1 MVKTGYKYLDDINSP
16 KDLRRLSVPELETLA
31 AELRDFMVSEL
42 CVNPGHLASSLGAVE
57 LAIALHYVYDTPDD
71 KVVWDVGHQ
80 AYAHKILT
88 GRREQ
93 FHTNRKLGGISGF
106 PRMEESPYDAFGA
119 GHASVS
125 ISAALGMAQA
135 NKLQGI
141 HRTVIAVIGDGAMTG
156 GLAYE
161 GLNNAGASNA
171 DMLVIL
177 NDNNMSISPNVG
189 ALKEYL
195 LGITTSK
202 HYNRLKNRVWNAMS
216 GVPRMR
222 RAIQNF
228 GNVVKQSI
236 LKQSNLFESLNFRY
250 FGPVDGHDLKSLV
263 RVLGDMRSIPGPK
276 LLHVVTKKG
285 KGYKPAES
293 NPPIWHAP
301 GRFNP
306 VTGEL
311 LVNPGDNQ
319 PDRYQDVF
327 GYTLLELARLD
338 ERVVGVTPAMLTG
351 SSMDILQREMPHR
364 CFDVGIAEGHAV
376 TFSAGLAAGGLIP
389 FCNIYSSFM
398 QRAYDHM
405 IHDVAIQRL
414 PVIFCLDR
422 AGLVGEDGVTHHGVF
437 DLAFMR
443 SVPNMTI
450 AAPANEAELKEMMYT
465 ALLSGVPFAIRYPR
479 GRGIGAD
486 WSGGFRRMEIGRA
499 DNPARREG
507 CRRSGDRYR
516 NQRCPEGRSTGRGG
530 GNLRR
535 SGEPAVRQTA
545 RHGYSARRRA
555 AVPADNHRRG
565 RYRGGRRGKR
575 RRRIHLRQRLY
586 RRGRAAR
593 HPRYFHPPRH
603 DSRTETDLRLRHGR
617 YPDSYPESRRQG
629 KSLNRPDD
637 FPGSPAPD
645 HPQYGQRE
653 SPFPMLRRSPT
664 TSRRSFARPFEYRHD
679 NGSAPSS
686 PAAPTIAVGHRFMNP
701 PFPFEEGLYDFYRF
715 ISQLAKKIATFAQL
729 WFRFGLPHR
738 MKRESGEN
746 PEQYPLL

>member
-1 MVKTGYKYLDDINSP
+1 MAKTVYKYLDRINSP
-16 KDLRRLSVPELETLA
+16 EDLRRLSVAELEALA
-31 AELRDFMVSEL
+31 GELRSFMVSEL
-42 CVNPGHLASSLGAVE
+42 CVNPGHLGSSLGAVE
-57 LAIALHYVYDTPDD
+57 LAIALHYVYDTPYD

-141 HRTVIAVIGDGAMTG
+141 ERNVIAVIGDGAMTG

-250 FGPVDGHDLKSLV
+250 FGPVDGHDIRSLV

-276 LLHVVTKKG
+276 LLHAVTKKG
-285 KGYKPAES
+285 KGYRPAES

-351 SSMDILQREMPHR
+351 SSMDILQREMPRR

-398 QRAYDHM
+398 QRAYDNM

-414 PVIFCLDR
+414 PVVFCLDR

-443 SVPNMTI
+443 SVPNMTV
-450 AAPANEAELKEMMYT
+450 AAPADEAELRDMMYT

-479 GRGIGAD
+479 GKGIGAD
-486 WSGGFRRMEIGRA
+486 WSGAFGRMEIGRGKIL
-499 DNPARREG
+499 REG
-507 CRRSGDRYR
+507 SDVALLTIGTVTND
-516 NQRCPEGRSTGRGG
+516 
-530 GNLRR
+530 
-535 SGEPAVRQTA
+535 AVKA
-545 RHGYSARRRA
+545 AERA
-555 AVPADNHRRG
+555 AAEGISTEVISLRFVKPLDTELLHEA
-565 RYRGGRRGKR
+565 GRRFA
-575 RRRIHLRQRLY
+575 RIVTVEDGTVEGGVGSAVAEFMTENGY
-586 RRGRAAR
+586 
-593 HPRYFHPPRH
+593 
-603 DSRTETDLRLRHGR
+603 RTEIIRLGI
-617 YPDSYPESRRQG
+617 PD
-629 KSLNRPDD
+629 
-637 FPGSPAPD
+637 
-645 HPQYGQRE
+645 
-653 SPFPMLRRSPT
+653 
-664 TSRRSFARPFEYRHD
+664 
-679 NGSAPSS
+679 
-686 PAAPTIAVGHRFMNP
+686 
-701 PFPFEEGLYDFYRF
+701 RF
-715 ISQLAKKIATFAQL
+715 IHHGTTAELKRLCGYDTDGILAALRKAA
-729 WFRFGLPHR
+729 G
-738 MKRESGEN
+738 REA
-746 PEQYPLL
+746 

>member
-1 MVKTGYKYLDDINSP
+1 MTESSYKYLYRIDSP
-16 KDLRRLSVPELETLA
+16 ADLRKLSQQELVGYCD
-31 AELRDFMVSEL
+31 ELRRFIIEQL
-42 CVNPGHLASSLGAVE
+42 ALNPGHLGSSLGVVE
-57 LAIALHYVYDTPDD
+57 LTAALHYVFDTPYD
-71 KVVWDVGHQ
+71 KLIWDVGHQ
-80 AYAHKILT
+80 AYAHKIIT
-88 GRREQ
+88 GRRDS
-93 FHTNRKLGGISGF
+93 FRMNRKLNGLSGF
-106 PRMEESPYDAFGA
+106 PKMEESAYDAFGG
-119 GHASVS
+119 GHASTS
-125 ISAALGMAQA
+125 ISAALGIATA
-135 NKLQGI
+135 AALRGERR
-141 HRTVIAVIGDGAMTG
+141 HAVAVIGDGALTG
-156 GLAYE
+156 GLAFE
-161 GLNNAGASNA
+161 GLNNAGAANT
-171 DMLVIL
+171 DLLVIL
-177 NDNNMSISPNVG
+177 NDNRMAIDPNVG

-195 LGITTSK
+195 LSISTSK
-202 HYNRLKNRVWNAMS
+202 RYNAVKNRAWAHMERTPRLRRLIQKVGNAL
-216 GVPRMR
+216 
-222 RAIQNF
+222 
-228 GNVVKQSI
+228 KQGF
-236 LKQSNLFESLNFRY
+236 LQQSNLFESLNFRY

-486 WSGGFRRMEIGRA
+486 WSGGFRRMEIGR
-499 DNPARREG
+499 G
-507 CRRSGDRYR
+507 I
-516 NQRCPEGRSTGRGG
+516 TLRGG
-530 GNLRR
+530 KDV
-535 SGEPAVRQTA
+535 AVLAIGTVTNDA
-545 RHGYSARRRA
+545 LKA
-555 AVPADNHRRG
+555 AVQAEEEGISAEVVSLRFAKPLDTAILHDV
-565 RYRGGRRGKR
+565 GRRF
-575 RRRIHLRQRLY
+575 RRIITVED
-586 RRGRAAR
+586 G
-593 HPRYFHPPRH
+593 
-603 DSRTETDLRLRHGR
+603 TVEG
-617 YPDSYPESRRQG
+617 G
-629 KSLNRPDD
+629 V
-637 FPGSPAPD
+637 
-645 HPQYGQRE
+645 
-653 SPFPMLRRSPT
+653 
-664 TSRRSFARPFEYRHD
+664 
-679 NGSAPSS
+679 GSAVAEFISANGYTAEVVRLGIPDTFIHHG
-686 PAAPTIAVGHRFMNP
+686 TIAELKRICGYDT
-701 PFPFEEGLYDFYRF
+701 EGILTAIRK
-715 ISQLAKKIATFAQL
+715 AA
-729 WFRFGLPHR
+729 G
-738 MKRESGEN
+738 REKA
-746 PEQYPLL
+746 